1 MRPVR
6 WCSSRGSPGV
16 RELPHQPS
24 TGAGVGPCDRTHSEP
39 RALSSPYSCLTS
51 SGQGNLR
58 GPACVSTHSTR
69 CSTSTVR
76 VERLFQPVQLPYHK
90 LVTKDESRKTGD
102 VRQGYLRVVNAQKSC
117 TCCGLQGS
125 WSRSPV

>member
-1 MRPVR
+1 MRPVNGAAPEGPLGL
-6 WCSSRGSPGV
+6 GSFHTNRPQ
-16 RELPHQPS
+16 EQALDHATEPTQS
-24 TGAGVGPCDRTHSEP
+24 PC

-58 GPACVSTHSTR
+58 GPACVSMHSTQ

-76 VERLFQPVQLPYHK
+76 VERFFQPVKLPYHE
-90 LVTKDESRKTGD
+90 LVTKDESRKTDD

-117 TCCGLQGS
+117 ACCGLQGS
-125 WSRSPV
+125 W